1 MFVGCIFY
9 NSEFAKICRSKHRDN
24 FWSRVKFLGTRLT
37 YLCMCLQKTDSLSKL
52 YEMDESPERKA
63 WLDKLL
69 AFMDDKRTPITTC
82 PTISKNPL
90 DLFRLYLYVKERGG
104 FSEVCKFCHI
114 RSYVSPRHIKDN
126 WFSHVRKI
134 WTKFNFSNLF

>member
-1 MFVGCIFY
+1 MKAFPLPV
-9 NSEFAKICRSKHRDN
+9 
-24 FWSRVKFLGTRLT
+24 
-37 YLCMCLQKTDSLSKL
+37 CMCLQKTDSLSKL

-104 FSEVCKFCHI
+104 FSEVCKFRHTCP
-114 RSYVSPRHIKDN
+114 YVSQC
-126 WFSHVRKI
+126 
-134 WTKFNFSNLF
+134 